1 MRNKSIVT
9 SPVSKLREN
18 VLEVLSDVYDP
29 EIPID
34 IVNLG
39 LVYEVEVEGT
49 VVNLKMTMTSPGC
62 PSAREIVL
70 ESQTLVSEMDGVTE
84 ANVEIVWDPPWT
96 PEKMSDE
103 ARVSM
108 GMD

>member
-1 MRNKSIVT
+1 MSVT
-9 SPVSKLREN
+9 KEN

-49 VVNLKMTMTSPGC
+49 VVNLNMTMTSPGC

>member
-1 MRNKSIVT
+1 MSVT
-9 SPVSKLREN
+9 KEN

-29 EIPID
+29 ESPID

>member
-1 MRNKSIVT
+1 MGLTKE
-9 SPVSKLREN
+9 K
-18 VLEVLSDVYDP
+18 VLEALSNVYDP

-39 LVYEVEVEGT
+39 LVYDVEIDGD

-62 PSAREIVL
+62 PSAREIIL
-70 ESQTLVSEMDGVTE
+70 ESQTLVSELDEERE
-84 ANVEIVWDPPWT
+84 ANVEVVWDPPWT

-103 ARVSM
+103 ARASM
-108 GMD
+108 GID

>member
-1 MRNKSIVT
+1 MSVT
-9 SPVSKLREN
+9 KEN

-34 IVNLG
+34 IGNLG
-39 LVYEVEVEGT
+39 LVYEVEVERT

>member
-1 MRNKSIVT
+1 MSVT
-9 SPVSKLREN
+9 KEN

-70 ESQTLVSEMDGVTE
+70 ESQTHVSEMDGVTE

>member
-1 MRNKSIVT
+1 MGLTKE
-9 SPVSKLREN
+9 K
-18 VLEVLSDVYDP
+18 VLEALSNVYDP

-39 LVYEVEVEGT
+39 LVYDVEIDGD

-62 PSAREIVL
+62 PSAREIIL
-70 ESQTLVSEMDGVTE
+70 ESQTLVRELDEVRE
-84 ANVEIVWDPPWT
+84 ANVEVVWDPPWT

-103 ARVSM
+103 ARASM
-108 GMD
+108 GID

>member
-1 MRNKSIVT
+1 MSLTKE
-9 SPVSKLREN
+9 K
-18 VLEVLSDVYDP
+18 VLEALSHVYDP

-39 LVYEVEVEGT
+39 LVYEVSIDGD

-62 PSAREIVL
+62 PSAREIIL
-70 ESQTLVSEMDGVTE
+70 ESQTLVSEIDGVKE
-84 ANVEIVWDPPWT
+84 ANVEVVWDPPWT

-103 ARVSM
+103 ARASM
-108 GMD
+108 GID

>member
-1 MRNKSIVT
+1 MSDSGLNKV
-9 SPVSKLREN
+9 K

-39 LVYEVEVEGT
+39 LVYDVEVVGT
-49 VVNLKMTMTSPGC
+49 IVNLKMTMTSPGC

-70 ESQTLVSEMDGVTE
+70 ESQTLVSEMEGVSE
-84 ANVEIVWDPPWT
+84 ANVEMVWDPPWT

>member
-1 MRNKSIVT
+1 MSVT
-9 SPVSKLREN
+9 KEN

-62 PSAREIVL
+62 PAAREIVL

>member
-1 MRNKSIVT
+1 MSVT
-9 SPVSKLREN
+9 KEN

-70 ESQTLVSEMDGVTE
+70 ESQTLVSVMDGVTE

-103 ARVSM
+103 ARVSL

>member
-1 MRNKSIVT
+1 MSVT
-9 SPVSKLREN
+9 KEN

-49 VVNLKMTMTSPGC
+49 VVNIKMTMTSPGC

>member
-1 MRNKSIVT
+1 MGLTKE
-9 SPVSKLREN
+9 K
-18 VLEVLSDVYDP
+18 VLEALSNVYDP

-39 LVYEVEVEGT
+39 LVYDVEIDGD

-62 PSAREIVL
+62 PSAREIIL
-70 ESQTLVSEMDGVTE
+70 ESQTLVSELDEGKE
-84 ANVEIVWDPPWT
+84 ANVEVVWDPPWT

-103 ARVSM
+103 ARASM
-108 GMD
+108 GID

>member
-1 MRNKSIVT
+1 MSVT
-9 SPVSKLREN
+9 KEN

-84 ANVEIVWDPPWT
+84 ANVEIGWDPPWT

>member
-1 MRNKSIVT
+1 MGLTKE
-9 SPVSKLREN
+9 K
-18 VLEVLSDVYDP
+18 VLEALSNVYDP

-39 LVYEVEVEGT
+39 LVYDVEIDGD

-62 PSAREIVL
+62 PSAREIIL
-70 ESQTLVSEMDGVTE
+70 ESQTLVSELDEVKE
-84 ANVEIVWDPPWT
+84 ATVEVVWDPPWT

-103 ARVSM
+103 ARASM
-108 GMD
+108 GID

>member
-1 MRNKSIVT
+1 MSVT
-9 SPVSKLREN
+9 KEN

-70 ESQTLVSEMDGVTE
+70 ESQTLVSEMDVVTE

>member
-1 MRNKSIVT
+1 MSLTKE
-9 SPVSKLREN
+9 K
-18 VLEVLSDVYDP
+18 VLETLSHVYDP

-39 LVYEVEVEGT
+39 LVYEVSIDGD

-62 PSAREIVL
+62 PSAREIIL
-70 ESQTLVSEMDGVTE
+70 ESQTLVSEIDGVKE
-84 ANVEIVWDPPWT
+84 ANVEVVWDPPWT

-103 ARVSM
+103 ARASM
-108 GMD
+108 GID

>member
-1 MRNKSIVT
+1 MSVT
-9 SPVSKLREN
+9 KEN

-39 LVYEVEVEGT
+39 LVYDVEVEGT

-70 ESQTLVSEMDGVTE
+70 ESQTRVSEMDGVTE

>member
-1 MRNKSIVT
+1 MGLTKE
-9 SPVSKLREN
+9 K
-18 VLEVLSDVYDP
+18 VLEALSNVYDP

-39 LVYEVEVEGT
+39 LVYDVEIDGD

-62 PSAREIVL
+62 HSAREIIL
-70 ESQTLVSEMDGVTE
+70 ESQTLVSELDEVRE
-84 ANVEIVWDPPWT
+84 ANVEVVWDPPWT

-103 ARVSM
+103 ARASM
-108 GMD
+108 GID

>member
-1 MRNKSIVT
+1 MSNRITKEKI
-9 SPVSKLREN
+9 
-18 VLEVLSDVYDP
+18 LEALSQVYDP

-39 LVYEVEVEGT
+39 LVYDIDISQD

-70 ESQTLVSEMDGVTE
+70 ESQTVVSNVQGVKE
-84 ANVEIVWDPPWT
+84 ANIEVVWDPPWS
-96 PEKMSDE
+96 PEKMSEE
-103 ARVSM
+103 AKASM
-108 GMD
+108 GID

>member
-1 MRNKSIVT
+1 MGLTKE
-9 SPVSKLREN
+9 K
-18 VLEVLSDVYDP
+18 VLEALSNVYYP

-39 LVYEVEVEGT
+39 LVYDVEIDGD

-62 PSAREIVL
+62 PSAREIIL
-70 ESQTLVSEMDGVTE
+70 ESQTLVSELDEVKE
-84 ANVEIVWDPPWT
+84 ANVEVVWDPPWT

-103 ARVSM
+103 ARASM
-108 GMD
+108 GID

>member
-1 MRNKSIVT
+1 
-9 SPVSKLREN
+9 
-18 VLEVLSDVYDP
+18 
-29 EIPID
+29 
-34 IVNLG
+34 
-39 LVYEVEVEGT
+39 
-49 VVNLKMTMTSPGC
+49 MTMTSPGC

-70 ESQTLVSEMDGVTE
+70 ESQTLVSEMEGVSE

>member
-1 MRNKSIVT
+1 MSVT
-9 SPVSKLREN
+9 KEN

-39 LVYEVEVEGT
+39 LVYEVELEGT

>member
-1 MRNKSIVT
+1 MADPV
-9 SPVSKLREN
+9 VSKEK

-39 LVYEVEVEGT
+39 LVYGVEVVGSI
-49 VVNLKMTMTSPGC
+49 VNLKMTMTSPGC

-70 ESQTLVSEMDGVTE
+70 ESQTLVSEIEGVSE

>member
-1 MRNKSIVT
+1 MSVT
-9 SPVSKLREN
+9 KEN

-49 VVNLKMTMTSPGC
+49 DVNLKMTMPSPGC